1 MYSALNFLNFSVQKN
16 VSVGLYFNS
25 ASHGFPS
32 TNPRGNTGEAAHR
45 GEKAG
50 PKLGPLWEGKKKRKY
65 ILKQMASRRE
75 SVFGN
80 KKRKP
85 QGEERKAVKEKQPR
99 EVVN

>member
-1 MYSALNFLNFSVQKN
+1 M
-16 VSVGLYFNS
+16 
-25 ASHGFPS
+25 
-32 TNPRGNTGEAAHR
+32 T
-45 GEKAG
+45 
-50 PKLGPLWEGKKKRKY
+50 
-65 ILKQMASRRE
+65 SRRE